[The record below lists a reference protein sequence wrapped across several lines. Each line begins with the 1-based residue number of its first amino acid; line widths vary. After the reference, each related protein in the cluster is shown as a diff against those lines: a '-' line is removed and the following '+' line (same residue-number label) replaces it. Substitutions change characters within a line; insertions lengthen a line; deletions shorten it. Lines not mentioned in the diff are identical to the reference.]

1 MKKNRLL
8 STLSLGLIAA
18 VLASCDVQNIVS
30 FTKPVRMLD
39 ALGSNIRRGEPD
51 VREDE
56 DGEVIIVNGQS
67 EDPTSRQ
74 ITSLKFNV
82 AAHVLFY
89 SDSTSTGFNEEYTPE
104 LSVTPTTASREGLRW
119 SSSNEAVATV
129 DNSGLVKAVSQG
141 SATITVTTSDGK
153 ISASCNV
160 VVNKSNVSTSKTTRS
175 ATNILAHITDPS
187 FVSPDPMYMGQQ
199 YRVTEAK
206 GDAIVSYMDD
216 FEEMYLSKEQAYFR
230 IVDNSQEMKTEGG
243 SSVPDRVDYIF
254 YTTDTYYT
262 YCLNGFAKRKLVLD
276 QSSLMKQGKTKF
288 DALCEVLDNFFVA
301 GSSIVTRL
309 PNQLTGYDELFG
321 KEYSGAKYMGSLG
334 EDSGAFAYYKT
345 QGGSWAARAEDEED
359 LGIPAGTVITLE
371 DKLRYLWTDNLIA
384 NKSINEKILY
394 KINGVDCYQLYDIEY
409 SYKTRDVELFYPD
422 VKDYATVADIFAF

>member
-1 MKKNRLL
+1 MKKNRIL
-8 STLSLGLIAA
+8 STLSLGLIAT

-39 ALGSNIRRGEPD
+39 ALGSNVRRGEPD
-51 VREDE
+51 VRENE
-56 DGEVIIVNGQS
+56 DGEVIIINDSKVDPVNVG
-67 EDPTSRQ
+67 
-74 ITSLKFNV
+74 ITSLKFPV

-89 SDSTSTGFNEEYTPE
+89 SDSASTGFNEEFTPD
-104 LSVTPTTASREGLRW
+104 LTVTPASASREGLKW
-119 SSSNEAVATV
+119 SSSDESVATV
-129 DNSGLVKAVSQG
+129 DSTGLVKSVGAG

-175 ATNILAHITDPS
+175 AANILAHITDPS

-206 GDAIVSYMDD
+206 GDAIVSYTDD
-216 FEEMYLSKEQAYFR
+216 FEEMYFSKEQAYFR

-254 YTTDTYYT
+254 YTTDTYDT
-262 YCLNGFAKRKLVLD
+262 YCLNGFAKRKLVID
-276 QSSLMKQGKTKF
+276 QSSLIKQGKTKF

-301 GSSIVTRL
+301 GSSIVTKL

-334 EDSGAFAYYKT
+334 DDSGEFAYYKT
-345 QGGSWAARAEDEED
+345 QGGSWKASAEDEED

-384 NKSINEKILY
+384 NKSINEKISY
-394 KINGVDCYQLYDIEY
+394 KIDGVDCYQLYDIKY
-409 SYKTRDVELFYPD
+409 SYKTSDVELSYPD